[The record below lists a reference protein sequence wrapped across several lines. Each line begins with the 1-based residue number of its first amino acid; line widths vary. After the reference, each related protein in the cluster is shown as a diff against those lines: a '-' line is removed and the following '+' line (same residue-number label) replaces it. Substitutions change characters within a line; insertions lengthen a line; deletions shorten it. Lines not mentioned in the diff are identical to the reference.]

1 MSPLKTGD
9 WLIEVTTLPDLTVYT
24 YSAVQ
29 QYFKLKTYR
38 GLL

>member
-1 MSPLKTGD
+1 LT
-9 WLIEVTTLPDLTVYT
+9 DLTVYT
-24 YSAVQ
+24 YTAVQ